1 MIPFQT
7 KVYTAG
13 EVTGGVYCTTFVQ
26 KARHYF
32 QRWREKKKGSDK
44 FLEIGLFLL
53 PQCYIILRV
62 ETASFLW
69 VAMAAAPQPGFACLS
84 YFADPRATTK
94 ALRNSR
100 SKKAYG
106 NSRNSST
113 SFLACLLL
121 QQFLISGNSPHSAME
136 VFRKRTSYLLTQ
148 HILFKLFLALL
159 GEFQH
164 FFLAR

>member
-44 FLEIGLFLL
+44 FMEIGLFLL

-69 VAMAAAPQPGFACLS
+69 VAIAAAPQPGFACLS

-94 ALRNSR
+94 APRNSR
-100 SKKAYG
+100 PEKADG

-113 SFLACLLL
+113 SFLVIAAAAIFYLWEFTALSNGGISETY
-121 QQFLISGNSPHSAME
+121 FLFTYAA
-136 VFRKRTSYLLTQ
+136 
-148 HILFKLFLALL
+148 LFV
-159 GEFQH
+159 
-164 FFLAR
+164 